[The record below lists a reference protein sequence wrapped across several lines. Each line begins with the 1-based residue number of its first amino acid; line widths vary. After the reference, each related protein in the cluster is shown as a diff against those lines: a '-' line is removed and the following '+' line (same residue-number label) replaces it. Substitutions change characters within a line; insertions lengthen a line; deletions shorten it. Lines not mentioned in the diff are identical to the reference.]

1 MFESFKILFLMFIT
15 YSFFGWCMEC
25 IYMKIEDKILTNRGF
40 FIGPYCPLYGFGAV
54 LMSLFL
60 QKFENNIVGLFFLAV
75 VICTI
80 LEYLTGYVL
89 EKIFDA
95 RWWDYSDEPFNIN
108 GRVCLKTMFY
118 FGILGVLMIKFLNP
132 IILKFYD
139 NFSASTFNIIFYVI
153 AIIFFSD
160 VVVSIYILIRIKKEG
175 KLIKKEKDNSMEMSK
190 KVRETL
196 KTLSY
201 PYRRLLNAFPN
212 IRYIRKTIKEKSKK
226 ILEKGK
232 KIRKQ

>member
-132 IILKFYD
+132 TILKFYN
-139 NFSASTFNIIFYVI
+139 NFSASTFNIMFYVI

-196 KTLSY
+196 KSLSY
-201 PYRRLLNAFPN
+201 PYRRLLSSFPN
-212 IRYIRKTIKEKSKK
+212 IRYIKNTIKEKSIK
-226 ILEKGK
+226 ILKKGK
-232 KIRKQ
+232 RKKKQ